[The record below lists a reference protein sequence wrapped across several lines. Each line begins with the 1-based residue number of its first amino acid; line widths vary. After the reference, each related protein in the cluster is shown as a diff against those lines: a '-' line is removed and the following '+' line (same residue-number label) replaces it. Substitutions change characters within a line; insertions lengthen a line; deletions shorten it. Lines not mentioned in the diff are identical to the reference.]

1 MLRYDVSVI
10 FVYFR
15 DVRGTPE
22 FIACLCSMDYGEA
35 IQCGITS
42 RDINIVRCISQLHEK
57 VSSCIVLVLRSYLRR
72 SSLCERHLQKASSHY
87 ISWRF
92 CAHYTMTGAILGTLT
107 RLTLFATG
115 IASCFASSGKRW
127 LQVFFIIVRK
137 LSYALYFCLGFI
149 CSQWMKSRF
158 YADESHTYHMIIH
171 QTGW

>member
-1 MLRYDVSVI
+1 M
-10 FVYFR
+10 R
-15 DVRGTPE
+15 DYLSKHKHRQVHFT
-22 FIACLCSMDYGEA
+22 
-35 IQCGITS
+35 T
-42 RDINIVRCISQLHEK
+42 HEK

-72 SSLCERHLQKASSHY
+72 SSPCERHLQKASSHY

-115 IASCFASSGKRW
+115 IAACFASSGKRW

-158 YADESHTYHMIIH
+158 YYADESHTYHMIFIKRDDDANFQNLYAICVFRVIFTNFSDYCGLH
-171 QTGW
+171 